1 MPKRH
6 VTIDDIA
13 SAAGVSKT
21 TVSRFING
29 QEHLLSKPTAMRIR
43 KAIEITGY
51 RPSAAA
57 RSLSRGTS
65 DGIGILAALDEA
77 HMPASGNE
85 AHRAASLL
93 HARGLKPDIADIGD
107 GTYTEDEAVRLLA
120 SYNVAGILYI
130 GCSPS
135 DGAEPWI
142 PYACAEG
149 GKGLEA
155 AIDELLGTLA

>member
-43 KAIEITGY
+43 KAIKITGY

-65 DGIGILAALDEA
+65 DSIGILASLDET
-77 HMPASGNE
+77 HMPASGAK

-93 HARGLKPDIADIGD
+93 HARNLKPNIADIGD
-107 GTYTEDEAVRLLA
+107 GAYTEDEAVRLLA

-135 DGAEPWI
+135 EGTEPWI

-149 GKGLEA
+149 NEGLET
-155 AIDELLGTLA
+155 AIDELLGKLV